1 LLNALGHRARHFCQA
16 RATKAFQSGKKRN
29 YESGVCERLA
39 FELLNYVGIVGIVTR
54 AATLL
59 GGVDN
64 TTDRLRLNLFE
75 RHLNA
80 ITNRITC
87 RVIGSSR
94 TGN

>member
-1 LLNALGHRARHFCQA
+1 MHMERCATRVSGAV
-16 RATKAFQSGKKRN
+16 ATKAFQSGKKRN
-29 YESGVCERLA
+29 NESGMCERLA

-64 TTDRLRLNLFE
+64 TTDRLRLNFFE
-75 RHLNA
+75 RHLNSTT
-80 ITNRITC
+80 IRSLTC